1 MKISH
6 FFIERPIFAAVVAIV
21 IVLLGAIAYPT
32 LPNAQYPEIVPPTVI
47 ITASYPGASAETV
60 AETVA
65 EPIEEQING
74 VEDMLYMTSQSTG
87 DGNMQIV
94 CTFALG
100 TDLDKAQVLVQN
112 RVAIAQPRLPQQIQ
126 ATGVTVRKASPDF
139 LLAIHFTSPD
149 RSLDPE
155 YMTNYL
161 TFNVRDE
168 ILRVK
173 GVGDATLRGNRDF
186 AIRVWIDPAKA
197 AERGLE
203 ASDITAALQRANVQ
217 VAAGTVNQEPTES
230 AGAGAYQ
237 LSIDAPGRL
246 TSPAEF
252 GDIVIKRDADG
263 RITRVADV
271 ARVELGA
278 QQYVTNSHLNEAP
291 AVLMAVSQLPGTNA
305 LEAADAIQKKLDELR
320 KRFPPGLKAQI
331 VYNPTQFIADSLH
344 EVRKTLLEALILVV
358 IVVMIFLQSW
368 RAAIVPLLAIP
379 VSLIGTFAVMKVAG
393 FSLNSLSM
401 FGLVLAIGI
410 VVDDAI
416 VVIENISRL
425 IEGGEA
431 PRDAAHKTMDEV
443 GGALIGIAL
452 VLFAVFVP
460 TALISGITGQFYRQF
475 AVTIATATA
484 ISLLVSLTL
493 SPAVAAL
500 VLRPVKKKEEETG
513 DKPAQEEEGSRW
525 ARPFHRAA
533 GAFNRGF
540 DKLSEKYGALTGRIV
555 RALLLVFLVYAGLL
569 GLTAWRAVATPTGFI
584 PDQDQGNVLVSA
596 KLPDGTSLAR
606 SDEMA
611 MRIVRAIKDVK
622 GVAAISAQT
631 GVDATSNTASSNYI
645 QMYVVYKS
653 FAERHKL
660 HVTADD
666 IFSELEKRTEG
677 IVDADVRVIQ
687 PPPVR
692 GIGTAGGF
700 KLEVEDRSKQGLV
713 ALEQAANKLIAAT
726 GAGGGGGGGAGAKQP
741 DDDSDNPLTRV
752 FTTYSTTTP
761 RIDTQID
768 RVKAAM
774 LGVQDGQ
781 IFSALQTYLASS
793 YINDFNYLGRTFQ
806 VRAQADWPYRQNETD
821 IGELKARTASGT
833 MAPLSSFVTVKRT
846 TGPYRVTHFNLYP
859 SAEVQGSAAAGKSSG
874 DAIDRME
881 QVAAKSLPSGFSS
894 EWTEIA
900 YQQKLAG
907 NSGYIAFAMA
917 VVFAFLVLAA
927 LYESVALPLAVL
939 LIVPMCLLAA
949 FLGVNLR
956 GQDNNI
962 LTQVGLI
969 VLVALA
975 AKNAILIVEFAKQ
988 GEEEE
993 GKSPEDAAVD
1003 SARTRLRPILMTSL
1017 AFILGVIPLAFASGA
1032 GAEMRQALGT
1042 AVFFGMIG
1050 VTTFGLIFTPAF
1062 YVGLRRSANR
1072 LTDWR
1077 KRTFGKGETDEAPKD
1092 DRGPQGAQPG
1102 PQPQ

>member
-1 MKISH
+1 MRISH
-6 FFIERPIFAAVVAIV
+6 FFIERPIFAAVLSIV

-65 EPIEEQING
+65 EPIEEQVNG

-87 DGNMQIV
+87 DGNVQIIV
-94 CTFALG
+94 TFALG

-126 ATGVTVRKASPDF
+126 ATGVTVRKSSPDF

-149 RSLDPE
+149 HSLDPE

-161 TFNVRDE
+161 TLNVRDQ
-168 ILRVK
+168 ILRIP
-173 GVGDATLRGNRDF
+173 GVGDVATRGNRDF
-186 AIRVWIDPAKA
+186 AIRIWIDPAKA

-203 ASDITAALQRANVQ
+203 ASDITAALQRSNVQ
-217 VAAGTVNQEPTES
+217 VAAGTVNQEPTEG
-230 AGAGAYQ
+230 GAGAFQ
-237 LSIDAPGRL
+237 LNVQAPGRL
-246 TSPAEF
+246 TRPDQF

-263 RITRVADV
+263 RVTRVSDI

-278 QQYVTNSHLNEAP
+278 QQYVTNAHLNEDP
-291 AVLMAVSQLPGTNA
+291 AVVLAVSQLPGSNA
-305 LEAADAIQKKLDELR
+305 LQAADAIQAKLNDLR
-320 KRFPPGLKAQI
+320 KTFPPGLKAQI
-331 VYNPTQFIADSLH
+331 IYNPTQFIGDSLH
-344 EVRKTLLEALILVV
+344 EVRKTLLEALVLVV
-358 IVVMIFLQSW
+358 IVVLVFLQSW

-379 VSLIGTFAVMKVAG
+379 ISLIGTFAMMKAAG
-393 FSLNSLSM
+393 FSLNNLSM

-425 IEGGEA
+425 IEGGEN

-452 VLFAVFVP
+452 VLCAVFVP
-460 TALISGITGQFYRQF
+460 AALISGISGQFYRQF
-475 AVTIATATA
+475 AVTIATATL

-493 SPAVAAL
+493 SPAIAAL
-500 VLRPVKKKEEETG
+500 VLRAHSKDEDRAEHG
-513 DKPAQEEEGSRW
+513 RF
-525 ARPFHRAA
+525 ARITRPLHRAA
-533 GAFNRGF
+533 DAFNRGF
-540 DKLSEKYGALTGRIV
+540 DKLSDRYGSFTARLV
-555 RALLLVFLVYAGLL
+555 RTLGVMFLIYGGLL
-569 GLTAWRAVATPTGFI
+569 ALTAWRVTATPGGFI
-584 PDQDQGNVLVSA
+584 PDQDQGNVIVSA
-596 KLPDGTSLAR
+596 RLPEGASLSR
-606 SDEMA
+606 SDAIA
-611 MRIVRAIKDVK
+611 MRIIKSIEHIK
-622 GVAAISAQT
+622 GVAGISAQV
-631 GVDATSNTASSNYI
+631 GLDATSGTASSNAI
-645 QMYVVYKS
+645 QMFVVYKS
-653 FAERHKL
+653 FDERHKL
-660 HVTADD
+660 GVTAPQ
-666 IFSELEKRTEG
+666 IFAELEKQTRG
-677 IVDADVRVIQ
+677 IIDADVRVIQ

-700 KLEVEDRSKQGLV
+700 KLEVEDRGKAGAV
-713 ALEQAANKLIAAT
+713 ALEDAAQKLIAAT
-726 GAGGGGGGGAGAKQP
+726 GGGAGAAGSGGGAAKPAGGEQKKG
-741 DDDSDNPLTRV
+741 DGDDSALTRV
-752 FTTYSTTTP
+752 FTTYSTKTP

-768 RVKAAM
+768 REKASIM
-774 LGVQDGQ
+774 GVQDGQ

-793 YINDFNYLGRTFQ
+793 YINDFNYLGRTYQ
-806 VRAQADWPYRQNETD
+806 VRAQADWPYRQSEAD
-821 IGELKARTASGT
+821 IGELKAKTASGA
-833 MAPLSSFVTVKRT
+833 MAPLSAFVTVKRS

-859 SAEVQGSAAAGKSSG
+859 SAEVQGSSAPGRSTGESL
-874 DAIDRME
+874 DEME
-881 QVAAKSLPSGFSS
+881 KVAAQSLPAGFSS

-900 YQQKLAG
+900 FQQKQAG
-907 NSGYIAFAMA
+907 NAGYIAFAMA

-927 LYESVALPLAVL
+927 LYESVALPAAVL
-939 LIVPMCLLAA
+939 MIVPMCLLAA

-956 GQDNNI
+956 GLDNNI

-988 GEEEE
+988 DEE
-993 GKSPEDAAVD
+993 GGQSPEDAAV
-1003 SARTRLRPILMTSL
+1003 SAAKTRLRPILMTSL
-1017 AFILGVIPLAFASGA
+1017 AFVLGVVPLTFASGA

-1050 VTTFGLIFTPAF
+1050 VTIFGLIFTPAF
-1062 YVGLRRSANR
+1062 YVGLRHTSTR
-1072 LTDWR
+1072 LADWR
-1077 KRTFGKGETDEAPKD
+1077 RRHFGKRGEKGDGGDAPH
-1092 DRGPQGAQPG
+1092 GAE

>member
-1 MKISH
+1 MRISH
-6 FFIERPIFAAVVAIV
+6 FFIERPIFAAVISIV

-65 EPIEEQING
+65 EPIEEQVNG

-87 DGNMQIV
+87 DGNMQII

-126 ATGVTVRKASPDF
+126 ATGVTVRKSSPDI

-149 RSLDPE
+149 RSLDPI

-161 TFNVRDE
+161 TLNVRDQ
-168 ILRVK
+168 ILRIP
-173 GVGDATLRGNRDF
+173 GVGDVTIRGNRDF

-203 ASDITAALQRANVQ
+203 ASDIVAALQRSNVQ
-217 VAAGTVNQEPTES
+217 VAAGSVNQEPTGG
-230 AGAGAYQ
+230 GAGAFQ
-237 LSIDAPGRL
+237 LSVQAPGRL
-246 TSPAEF
+246 TRPDQF
-252 GDIVIKRDADG
+252 GDIVIKRDATG
-263 RITRVADV
+263 RVTRVSDI

-278 QQYVTNSHLNEAP
+278 QQYVTNAHLDAEP
-291 AVLMAVSQLPGTNA
+291 AVFLAVTQLPGTNA
-305 LEAADAIQKKLDELR
+305 LQASEAIQAKLAELR
-320 KRFPPGLKAQI
+320 KSFPPGLNGRI
-331 VYNPTQFIADSLH
+331 IYNPTQFIGDSLH
-344 EVRKTLLEALILVV
+344 EVRKTLLEALVLVV
-358 IVVMIFLQSW
+358 IVVLIFLQSW

-379 VSLIGTFAVMKVAG
+379 ISLIGTFAMMKAAG

-425 IEGGEA
+425 IEGGES

-452 VLFAVFVP
+452 VLCAVFIP
-460 TALISGITGQFYRQF
+460 AALISGISGQFYRQF
-475 AVTIATATA
+475 AVTIATATL

-493 SPAVAAL
+493 SPAVAAM
-500 VLRPVKKKEEETG
+500 VLRPHRQEG
-513 DKPAQEEEGSRW
+513 DAPAEAHGRF
-525 ARPFHRAA
+525 AGPMRPVRRAA
-533 GAFNRGF
+533 DAFNRGF
-540 DKLSEKYGALTGRIV
+540 DRLSDRYGGFTARVV
-555 RALLLVFLVYAGLL
+555 RTLGMMFLIYAGLL
-569 GLTAWRAVATPTGFI
+569 LVTGWRVTATPGGFI
-584 PDQDQGNVLVSA
+584 PDQDQGNVIVSTR
-596 KLPDGTSLAR
+596 LPEGASLAR
-606 SDEMA
+606 SDAVA
-611 MRIVRAIKDVK
+611 MEIVKAIA
-622 GVAAISAQT
+622 GAPGIAGISTQV
-631 GVDATSNTASSNYI
+631 GLDATSGTASSNSI
-645 QMYVVYKS
+645 QMFVIYKS
-653 FAERHKL
+653 FAERSKL
-660 HVTADD
+660 GVTAAE
-666 IFSELEKRTEG
+666 IFADLEKRTRG
-677 IVDADVRVIQ
+677 IIDADVRVIQ

-700 KLEVEDRSKQGLV
+700 KLEVEDRAKAGAV
-713 ALEQAANKLIAAT
+713 ALEAAAQKLIAAT
-726 GAGGGGGGGAGAKQP
+726 GAGGGGAKPANKADGKQ
-741 DDDSDNPLTRV
+741 DDDNSALARV
-752 FTTYSTTTP
+752 FTTYSTRTP

-768 RVKAAM
+768 REKASIM
-774 LGVQDGQ
+774 GVQDNQ

-793 YINDFNYLGRTFQ
+793 YINDFNYLGRTYQ
-806 VRAQADWPYRQNETD
+806 VRAQADWPYRQSEAD
-821 IGELKARTASGT
+821 IGELKAKTASGA
-833 MAPLSSFVTVKRT
+833 MAPLSSFVTVKRA

-859 SAEVQGSAAAGKSSG
+859 SAEVQGSSAPGRSTGESL
-874 DAIDRME
+874 DQME
-881 QVAAKSLPSGFSS
+881 QVAAHSLPAGFSS

-900 YQQKLAG
+900 FQQKQAG
-907 NSGYIAFAMA
+907 NAGYIAFVMA

-956 GQDNNI
+956 GLDNNI

-975 AKNAILIVEFAKQ
+975 AKNAILIIEFAKQ
-988 GEEEE
+988 DEEA
-993 GKSPEDAAVD
+993 GQSPEEAAV
-1003 SARTRLRPILMTSL
+1003 SAAKTRLRPILMTSL
-1017 AFILGVIPLAFASGA
+1017 AFVLGVVPLTFASGA
-1032 GAEMRQALGT
+1032 GAEMRRALGT

-1050 VTTFGLIFTPAF
+1050 VTIFGLIFTPAF
-1062 YVGLRRSANR
+1062 YVGLRHLSTRVAE
-1072 LTDWR
+1072 WR
-1077 KRTFGKGETDEAPKD
+1077 KRRSGKRDEPEPEPGAH
-1092 DRGPQGAQPG
+1092 PQ
-1102 PQPQ
+1102 

>member
-1 MKISH
+1 MRISH
-6 FFIERPIFAAVVAIV
+6 FFIERPIFAAVLSIV

-47 ITASYPGASAETV
+47 VTASYPGANAETV

-87 DGNMQIV
+87 DGNMQII

-149 RSLDPE
+149 GSLDPE

-161 TFNVRDE
+161 TINIRDE
-168 ILRVK
+168 ILRIP

-197 AERGLE
+197 AERNLE

-217 VAAGTVNQEPTES
+217 VAAGTVNQEPTEG
-230 AGAGAYQ
+230 GAGAYQ
-237 LSIDAPGRL
+237 LLIQAPGRL
-246 TSPAEF
+246 SRPEEF
-252 GDIVIKRDADG
+252 ADIVIKRDADG
-263 RITRVADV
+263 RITRISDI

-278 QQYVTNSHLNEAP
+278 QQYITNSHLNAAP

-305 LEAADAIQKKLDELR
+305 LEAADAIQQKIGELR

-331 VYNPTQFIADSLH
+331 IYNPTQFIADSLG

-379 VSLIGTFAVMKVAG
+379 VSLIGTFAAMKAAG

-416 VVIENISRL
+416 VVIENISRR
-425 IEGGEA
+425 IEDGEE

-443 GGALIGIAL
+443 GGALIGIAM
-452 VLFAVFVP
+452 VLGAVFVP
-460 TALISGITGQFYRQF
+460 AALISGISGQFYRQF

-493 SPAVAAL
+493 SPTVAAL
-500 VLRPVKKKEEETG
+500 VLKAKPKEEEG
-513 DKPAQEEEGSRW
+513 EEQDKGSRW
-525 ARPFHRAA
+525 TRPFHRAA
-533 GAFNRGF
+533 DAFNRGF
-540 DKLSEKYGALTGRIV
+540 DWLSDKYGSLTGRAV

-569 GLTAWRAVATPTGFI
+569 ALTAWRTVATPTGFI

-596 KLPDGTSLAR
+596 KLPEGTSLAR

-611 MRIVRAIKDVK
+611 MHIVRAIKDTP
-622 GVAAISAQT
+622 GVLAISAQT
-631 GVDATSNTASSNYI
+631 GVDATSNTASSNFI

-653 FAERHKL
+653 FAERRKL
-660 HVTADD
+660 KVTADD
-666 IFSELEKRTEG
+666 IFTELEKRTAG
-677 IVDADVRVIQ
+677 IVDADIRVIQ

-700 KLEVEDRSKQGLV
+700 KLEVEDRSKQGLF
-713 ALEQAANKLIAAT
+713 ALEQAAQKLIAAT
-726 GAGGGGGGGAGAKQP
+726 GGAQGAGGGGGGASGKPGGGAGGG
-741 DDDSDNPLTRV
+741 DDDQVLSRV
-752 FTTYSTTTP
+752 FTTFSNDTP

-781 IFSALQTYLASS
+781 IFSALQIYLASS
-793 YINDFNYLGRTFQ
+793 YINDFNYLGRTYQ
-806 VRAQADWPYRQNETD
+806 VRAQADWPYRRSETD
-821 IGELKARTASGT
+821 IGQLKARTASGA

-859 SAEVQGSAAAGKSSG
+859 SAEVQGSAVEGKSSG
-874 DAIDRME
+874 EAIDRME

-907 NSGYIAFAMA
+907 NSGYIAFVMA

-988 GEEEE
+988 DEED
-993 GKSPEDAAVD
+993 GKSPEDAAVQ
-1003 SARTRLRPILMTSL
+1003 AAKTRLRPILMTSL
-1017 AFILGVIPLAFASGA
+1017 AFILGVVPLAFAHGA

-1050 VTTFGLIFTPAF
+1050 VTVFGLIFTPAF
-1062 YVGLRRSANR
+1062 YVGLRHGATR
-1072 LTDWR
+1072 LTGWR
-1077 KRTFGKGETDEAPKD
+1077 KRTFGKGDDGKGKSETP
-1092 DRGPQGAQPG
+1092 RGAE